1 MARKRLIGLA
11 LMLILILI
19 LGASLAQAQQEK
31 PKAGGTLVYATGTD
45 ALTLDPQF
53 VTDVPTSR
61 AVMQIHET
69 LVKYDQN
76 MNITPWLAESWTTSA
91 DRLTW
96 TFKLRKGVKFQDG
109 TPFNADAV
117 KYTFDRIVDPA
128 IASPRK
134 STVVMVKE
142 VKVVDEYTVAITTN
156 KPFAPLLAQL
166 TAYNISI
173 ISPTAARKWEKKY
186 AQNPSGTGPFKLES
200 WTPGERIVFARNE
213 NYWAEKPYVDKVI
226 FRVVPEDSTRVMLLL
241 SGEADVIAS
250 VPPVLTEKL
259 KQSKDVKILRKMGF
273 RTIYIGMNNKIKP
286 FTDVRVRRAV
296 AHAINPESIVNGI
309 LNGMANIGGS
319 FESPVIPG
327 AIQGLK
333 PYSYDPALAK
343 KMLAEAGYPNGFTTQ
358 FYTPTGRYLM
368 DRQVAEAVQGQLKE
382 VGIQAEI
389 KTPDW
394 GTYTALLDKGTEVP
408 IFLLGKGSPTGDL
421 DLTLNLTIKT
431 GGMMNQFQFS
441 NIKADEMIKE
451 QEGIIDMKKRYQV
464 LYDIQKIVYDEVP
477 AVVLFYEDQIFGS
490 RANVEGVIVYPYEFI
505 EFAKAWKK

>member
-1 MARKRLIGLA
+1 MVKKRLVGLA
-11 LMLILILI
+11 LISMLILA
-19 LGASLAQAQQEK
+19 GSLAQAQQEK
-31 PKAGGTLVYATGTD
+31 PKSGGTLVYATGTD

-69 LVKYDQN
+69 LVEYDQN
-76 MNITPWLAESWTTSA
+76 MNIIPCLAESWTTSP

-96 TFKLRKGVKFQDG
+96 TFKLKKGIKFHDG
-109 TPFNADAV
+109 TPFNAEAV

-128 IASPRK
+128 TASPRK
-134 STVVMVKE
+134 STLVMVKE

-173 ISPTAARKWEKKY
+173 ISPTAAKKWEKKY
-186 AQNPSGTGPFKLES
+186 AQNPAGTGPFKLEN

-213 NYWAEKPYVDKVI
+213 NYWGEKPYVDKVV
-226 FRVVPEDSTRVMLLL
+226 FRVIPEDSTRVMLLL

-259 KQSKDVKILRKMGF
+259 KQSKDVKILRKTGF
-273 RTIYIGMNNKIKP
+273 RTIYVGLNNKIKP

-296 AHAINPESIVNGI
+296 AHAINPEAIVNGI

-333 PYSYDPALAK
+333 PYPYDPARAK

-368 DRQVAEAVQGQLKE
+368 DRQVTEAVQGQLKE

-441 NIKADEMIKE
+441 NSKIDEMIKE
-451 QEGIIDMKKRYQV
+451 QEGIIDTKKRYQV
-464 LYDIQKIVYDEVP
+464 LYDIQKIVYDECP
-477 AVVLFYEDQIFGS
+477 AVILFYEDQIFGT
-490 RANVEGVIVYPYEFI
+490 RANIEGVIVYAYEFV